1 MAVRP
6 VGTGTISFGLVTI
19 PVKVYSANKSS
30 EQISFN
36 LLHEACGSRV
46 RQQYI
51 CPQEDVVVD
60 RTEMIKGYEFS
71 RGQYVLFSAE
81 ELKALESAATQTIDI
96 VEFVPEE
103 SVDPIYFD
111 RPFYLGPDRH
121 GGRPYT
127 LLSKALEQTSRWALA
142 RYATR
147 GKSYLVAIRPYQE
160 GLLMQQLRY
169 ASEIRKFSELDIDTD
184 IEIRQKE
191 LDLAI
196 TLADQVTSEKFE
208 PENYRDE
215 EIQRI
220 REVIAQKIEG
230 KDVSLAPDKPKGEV
244 IDLMEALKRSLERSG
259 ATSGATA
266 ASASKTSR
274 KRKPAKKAASKKKP
288 SAKRKAR

>member
-51 CPQEDVVVD
+51 CPQEDVIVD

-121 GGRPYT
+121 GQRPYA

-169 ASEIRKFSELDIDTD
+169 ASEIRRFSELDIDTD

-215 EIQRI
+215 ESERI
-220 REVIAQKIEG
+220 RDVIAQKIEG
-230 KDVSLAPDKPKGEV
+230 KDVSLAPEKPKGEV

-266 ASASKTSR
+266 ASSSKTSR